1 MATLAEDEN
10 EEEYYE
16 EEISDEEKVK
26 IATHFLMSSPPA
38 EIREVEKDVRR
49 IVPSNVFTDDM
60 IVNTYRKYNLA
71 NFVVAKT
78 PDGSNMLVCS
88 AGEVDNTHY
97 TDPRAK
103 KVYGF
108 DHREQKWLA
117 EDGSYEAGSAEDARD
132 AVQAA
137 VDKYVSSY
145 YRNDKDAKSCAA
157 VYSTSDGKLEIRI
170 CGVASDLR
178 NYWSGTWR
186 SSYTVDL
193 GSNEISGSSK
203 LLAHYF
209 EDGNVQMKTS
219 QNFKGTFTASEGD
232 ALGTALTDMIKKF
245 ESDLHNE
252 LGEMYT
258 TMSADTFKDM
268 RRVLPVTK
276 QKFDWS
282 GVSSKL
288 NSTMSS
294 SS

>member
-1 MATLAEDEN
+1 MTTLAAEN
-10 EEEYYE
+10 EEEEYFE

-26 IATHFLMSSPPA
+26 IATHYLMSSPPA
-38 EIREVEKDVRR
+38 EIREVEKDVRVL
-49 IVPSNVFTDDM
+49 VPSSVLSNKT
-60 IVNTYRKYNLA
+60 IVDTYRKYNLE
-71 NFVVAKT
+71 NFTVGQT
-78 PDGSNMLVCS
+78 PDGSNMLVCK
-88 AGEVDNTHY
+88 AGEVDETHY
-97 TDPRAK
+97 KDPRAK
-103 KVYGF
+103 KVYGY
-108 DHREQKWLA
+108 DHREQQWKA
-117 EDGSYEAGSAEDARD
+117 EDGTYEAGDSEDTRD
-132 AVQAA
+132 AVQKAI
-137 VDKYVSSY
+137 DKYVSAY
-145 YRNDKDAKSCAA
+145 YRNDKDAKSAAA

-178 NYWSGTWR
+178 NYWSGRWK

-193 GSNEISGSSK
+193 GTSTITGSTK

-209 EDGNVQMKTS
+209 EDGNVQMQTS
-219 QNFKGTFTASEGD
+219 QNFKGTFTAQGE

-258 TMSADTFKDM
+258 SMSAETFKDM
-268 RRVLPVTK
+268 RRILPVTK

>member
-1 MATLAEDEN
+1 MRVL
-10 EEEYYE
+10 
-16 EEISDEEKVK
+16 
-26 IATHFLMSSPPA
+26 
-38 EIREVEKDVRR
+38 
-49 IVPSNVFTDDM
+49 VPSSVLSNKT
-60 IVNTYRKYNLA
+60 IVDTYRKYNLE
-71 NFVVAKT
+71 NFTVGQTLMGPICLYAK
-78 PDGSNMLVCS
+78 L
-88 AGEVDNTHY
+88 
-97 TDPRAK
+97 AK
-103 KVYGF
+103 WTRHTTKTL
-108 DHREQKWLA
+108 EQKKCMDMITESNKWKA
-117 EDGSYEAGSAEDARD
+117 EDGTYEAGDSEDTRD
-132 AVQAA
+132 AVQKAI
-137 VDKYVSSY
+137 DKYVSAY
-145 YRNDKDAKSCAA
+145 YRNDKDAKSAAA

-178 NYWSGTWR
+178 NYWSGRWK

-193 GSNEISGSSK
+193 GTSTITGSTK

-209 EDGNVQMKTS
+209 EDGNVQMQTS
-219 QNFKGTFTASEGD
+219 QNFKGTFTAQGE

-258 TMSADTFKDM
+258 SMSAETFKDM
-268 RRVLPVTK
+268 RRILPVTK

>member
-1 MATLAEDEN
+1 MTTLAEEEN

-49 IVPSNVFTDDM
+49 IVPSSVFTDKMVVD
-60 IVNTYRKYNLA
+60 TYRKYNLE
-71 NFVVAKT
+71 NFCVVTT
-78 PDGSNMLVCS
+78 PNGSNMLVCD
-88 AGEVDNTHY
+88 AGEVDETHY
-97 TDPRAK
+97 TCPRTK
-103 KVYGF
+103 KVYRF
-108 DHREQKWLA
+108 DHREQKCLA
-117 EDGSYEAGSAEDARD
+117 EDGSYEAGDSEDARD

-137 VDKYVSSY
+137 LDKYVSSY
-145 YRNDKDAKSCAA
+145 YKSDKDAKSCGA
-157 VYSTSDGKLEIRI
+157 VYSTNDGKLEIRI

-178 NYWSGTWR
+178 NYWSGKWK
-186 SSYTVDL
+186 SSYTVEL
-193 GSNEISGSSK
+193 SSNTITGSTK
-203 LLAHYF
+203 LIAHYF

-219 QNFKGTFTASEGD
+219 QNFKGTFTASQGE
-232 ALGTALTDMIKKF
+232 ALGNALTDMIKKF

-258 TMSADTFKDM
+258 SMSADTFKDM
-268 RRVLPVTK
+268 RRILPVTK

-282 GVSSKL
+282 GVSFKL